1 MLWRFCSVTEAVHQQ
16 PTAYGTIGAGITGF
30 AGAQQ
35 FILPGFRERYAGCKT
50 QCRCR
55 GACHTAS
62 ADLKELPSAD
72 LHGLLLVSTL
82 SRPIYIRLL
91 RVQGVGVIFLC
102 GRGRKGPELA
112 QFPSIQEGFVTEY
125 HNVGVCVLIWL
136 RESEKTQQKEI
147 ENVTNIT
154 GVRQIELW
162 RRDDLQ
168 HPRLDEVAEEVP
180 VALVYNGI
188 SHVVMMA
195 SPKDLEYFA
204 LGFSLSEGIIES
216 PRDIFGMDVVP
227 SCNGLEVQI
236 ELSSRR
242 FMGLKER
249 RRALAGRTGCGV
261 CGVEQLND
269 IGKPVQPL
277 PFTQTFDLNKLDDAL
292 RHLNDFQ
299 PVGQLTGCTHAAAW
313 MLPSGELV
321 GGHEDVGRHV
331 ALDKL
336 LGRRSQEGESWQQ
349 GAVLVSSRASY
360 EMVQKSAMCG
370 VEILFA
376 VSAATTLAVE
386 VAERCNLTL
395 VGFCKPGRATVY
407 THPQRLSN

>member
-1 MLWRFCSVTEAVHQQ
+1 MNILHSKKHKDATLVT
-16 PTAYGTIGAGITGF
+16 
-30 AGAQQ
+30 GAQQ
-35 FILPGFRERYAGCKT
+35 VSLW
-50 QCRCR
+50 QR
-55 GACHTAS
+55 G
-62 ADLKELPSAD
+62 DLQQAKPD
-72 LHGLLLVSTL
+72 M
-82 SRPIYIRLL
+82 
-91 RVQGVGVIFLC
+91 
-102 GRGRKGPELA
+102 LA
-112 QFPSIQEGFVTEY
+112 Q
-125 HNVGVCVLIWL
+125 
-136 RESEKTQQKEI
+136 
-147 ENVTNIT
+147 
-154 GVRQIELW
+154 
-162 RRDDLQ
+162 
-168 HPRLDEVAEEVP
+168 EVP

-195 SPKDLEYFA
+195 SPKDLEWFA
-204 LGFSLSEGIIES
+204 MGFSLSEGIIAT
-216 PRDIFGMDVVP
+216 PADIYGMEVVP

-269 IGKPVQPL
+269 IGKPIVPL
-277 PFTQTFDLNKLDDAL
+277 PFSQTFDLSVLDTGLA
-292 RHLNDFQ
+292 HLTDFQ

-313 MLPSGELV
+313 MLPSGVLA

-336 LGRRSQEGESWQQ
+336 LGHRAQENAAWGA

-386 VAERCNLTL
+386 VAQRCNLTL
-395 VGFCKPGRATVY
+395 VGFCKPGRATIY
-407 THPQRLSN
+407 THPQRLTGC

>member
-1 MLWRFCSVTEAVHQQ
+1 MSKQNRAPHSSPL
-16 PTAYGTIGAGITGF
+16 PAGIV
-30 AGAQQ
+30 
-35 FILPGFRERYAGCKT
+35 
-50 QCRCR
+50 
-55 GACHTAS
+55 
-62 ADLKELPSAD
+62 ELSV
-72 LHGLLLVSTL
+72 H
-82 SRPIYIRLL
+82 RPPHITHATPD
-91 RVQGVGVIFLC
+91 FL
-102 GRGRKGPELA
+102 
-112 QFPSIQEGFVTEY
+112 
-125 HNVGVCVLIWL
+125 
-136 RESEKTQQKEI
+136 
-147 ENVTNIT
+147 
-154 GVRQIELW
+154 
-162 RRDDLQ
+162 
-168 HPRLDEVAEEVP
+168 AEEVP

-195 SPKDLEYFA
+195 SPKDLELFA
-204 LGFSLSEGIIES
+204 IGFSLSEGIIDHPQE
-216 PRDIFGMDVVP
+216 IYGMDVVQA
-227 SCNGLEVQI
+227 CNGLEVQI

-269 IGKPVQPL
+269 IGKPVAPL
-277 PFTQTFDLNKLDDAL
+277 PFTQTFDLARLDHAL
-292 RHLNDFQ
+292 EHLNDVQ
-299 PVGQLTGCTHAAAW
+299 PIGQLSGCTHAAAW
-313 MLPSGELV
+313 VLPSGDIA

-336 LGRRSQEGESWQQ
+336 LGRRARESDVWKQ
-349 GAVLVSSRASY
+349 GVALVSSRASY

-407 THPQRLSN
+407 THPQRLIVNQ

>member
-1 MLWRFCSVTEAVHQQ
+1 MTLWK
-16 PTAYGTIGAGITGF
+16 
-30 AGAQQ
+30 
-35 FILPGFRERYAGCKT
+35 RE
-50 QCRCR
+50 
-55 GACHTAS
+55 
-62 ADLKELPSAD
+62 
-72 LHGLLLVSTL
+72 
-82 SRPIYIRLL
+82 
-91 RVQGVGVIFLC
+91 
-102 GRGRKGPELA
+102 
-112 QFPSIQEGFVTEY
+112 
-125 HNVGVCVLIWL
+125 
-136 RESEKTQQKEI
+136 
-147 ENVTNIT
+147 
-154 GVRQIELW
+154 
-162 RRDDLQ
+162 DLQ
-168 HPRLDEVAEEVP
+168 HPQPDEVAEEVP

-195 SPKDLEYFA
+195 SPKDLAHFA
-204 LGFSLSEGIIES
+204 MGFSLSEGIIES
-216 PRDIFGMDVVP
+216 PQDIYGMDVMP
-227 SCNGLEVQI
+227 SCNGLEVQV

-277 PFTQTFDLNKLDDAL
+277 QFTQTFDLANLDNAL

-313 MLPSGELV
+313 VQQSGHLA

-336 LGRRSQEGESWQQ
+336 LGRRAIEGETWQQ

-395 VGFCKPGRATVY
+395 VGFCKAGRATIY
-407 THPQRLSN
+407 THPERLIAE

>member
-1 MLWRFCSVTEAVHQQ
+1 MNK
-16 PTAYGTIGAGITGF
+16 I
-30 AGAQQ
+30 
-35 FILPGFRERYAGCKT
+35 
-50 QCRCR
+50 
-55 GACHTAS
+55 
-62 ADLKELPSAD
+62 
-72 LHGLLLVSTL
+72 
-82 SRPIYIRLL
+82 
-91 RVQGVGVIFLC
+91 
-102 GRGRKGPELA
+102 
-112 QFPSIQEGFVTEY
+112 IQE
-125 HNVGVCVLIWL
+125 NN
-136 RESEKTQQKEI
+136 Q
-147 ENVTNIT
+147 NVTTVT
-154 GVRQIELW
+154 GSRQLTLW
-162 RRDDLQ
+162 KREDLQ
-168 HPRLDEVAEEVP
+168 HPQSDEVAEEVP

-195 SPKDLEYFA
+195 SPKDLEHFA

-216 PRDIFGMDVVP
+216 PQDIFGMEVVP
-227 SCNGLEVQI
+227 SCNGLEVQV

-277 PFTQTFDLNKLDDAL
+277 PFTQTFDLADLDRVL
-292 RHLNDFQ
+292 THLNDFQ
-299 PVGQLTGCTHAAAW
+299 PVGQRTGCTHAAAW
-313 MLPSGELV
+313 VQPSGILA

-336 LGRRSQEGESWQQ
+336 LGRRAIEGESWQQ

-395 VGFCKPGRATVY
+395 VGFCKPGRATIY
-407 THPQRLSN
+407 THPQRLIAE

>member
-1 MLWRFCSVTEAVHQQ
+1 MNK
-16 PTAYGTIGAGITGF
+16 I
-30 AGAQQ
+30 
-35 FILPGFRERYAGCKT
+35 
-50 QCRCR
+50 
-55 GACHTAS
+55 
-62 ADLKELPSAD
+62 
-72 LHGLLLVSTL
+72 
-82 SRPIYIRLL
+82 
-91 RVQGVGVIFLC
+91 
-102 GRGRKGPELA
+102 
-112 QFPSIQEGFVTEY
+112 IQE
-125 HNVGVCVLIWL
+125 NI
-136 RESEKTQQKEI
+136 K
-147 ENVTNIT
+147 NVTSPT
-154 GVRQIELW
+154 GSRQLTLW
-162 RRDDLQ
+162 KREDLQ
-168 HPRLDEVAEEVP
+168 HPQPDEVAEEVP

-195 SPKDLEYFA
+195 SPKDLEHFA
-204 LGFSLSEGIIES
+204 IGFSLSEGIIES
-216 PRDIFGMDVVP
+216 PQDIYAMDVVP
-227 SCNGLEVQI
+227 SCNGLEVQV

-277 PFTQTFDLNKLDDAL
+277 PFTQTFDLGHLDNAL
-292 RHLNDFQ
+292 RHLPDFQ

-313 MLPSGELV
+313 VQPSGHLA

-336 LGRRSQEGESWQQ
+336 LGRRAIEGEAWQQ
-349 GAVLVSSRASY
+349 GAILVSSRASY

-407 THPQRLSN
+407 THPQRLIAL

>member
-1 MLWRFCSVTEAVHQQ
+1 MNK
-16 PTAYGTIGAGITGF
+16 I
-30 AGAQQ
+30 
-35 FILPGFRERYAGCKT
+35 
-50 QCRCR
+50 
-55 GACHTAS
+55 
-62 ADLKELPSAD
+62 
-72 LHGLLLVSTL
+72 
-82 SRPIYIRLL
+82 
-91 RVQGVGVIFLC
+91 
-102 GRGRKGPELA
+102 
-112 QFPSIQEGFVTEY
+112 IQE
-125 HNVGVCVLIWL
+125 NI
-136 RESEKTQQKEI
+136 K
-147 ENVTNIT
+147 NVTSST
-154 GVRQIELW
+154 GSRQLTLW
-162 RRDDLQ
+162 KREDLQ
-168 HPRLDEVAEEVP
+168 HPQSDEVAEEVP

-195 SPKDLEYFA
+195 SPKDLEHFA
-204 LGFSLSEGIIES
+204 MGFSLSEGIIES
-216 PRDIFGMDVVP
+216 PQDIYGMDVVP
-227 SCNGLEVQI
+227 SCNGLEVQV

-277 PFTQTFDLNKLDDAL
+277 PFTQTFDLANLDNAL

-313 MLPSGELV
+313 VQPSGHLA

-336 LGRRSQEGESWQQ
+336 LGRRAIEGETWQQ

-395 VGFCKPGRATVY
+395 VGFCKPGRATIY
-407 THPQRLSN
+407 THPQRLVAL

>member
-1 MLWRFCSVTEAVHQQ
+1 MSLW
-16 PTAYGTIGAGITGF
+16 
-30 AGAQQ
+30 
-35 FILPGFRERYAGCKT
+35 K
-50 QCRCR
+50 
-55 GACHTAS
+55 
-62 ADLKELPSAD
+62 
-72 LHGLLLVSTL
+72 
-82 SRPIYIRLL
+82 
-91 RVQGVGVIFLC
+91 
-102 GRGRKGPELA
+102 
-112 QFPSIQEGFVTEY
+112 
-125 HNVGVCVLIWL
+125 
-136 RESEKTQQKEI
+136 
-147 ENVTNIT
+147 
-154 GVRQIELW
+154 
-162 RRDDLQ
+162 RDDLQ
-168 HPRLDEVAEEVP
+168 HATPDMLAEEVP

-195 SPKDLEYFA
+195 SPKDLECFA
-204 LGFSLSEGIIES
+204 MGFSLSEGIIENHTE
-216 PRDIFGMDVVP
+216 IYGMDVVP
-227 SCNGLEVQI
+227 SCHGLEVQI

-269 IGKPVQPL
+269 IGKPIAPL
-277 PFTQTFDLNKLDDAL
+277 PFTQTFDLAVLDVGLA
-292 RHLNDFQ
+292 HLTDFQ

-313 MLPSGELV
+313 MLPSGALI

-336 LGRRSQEGESWQQ
+336 LGHRARESERWSS

-386 VAERCNLTL
+386 VAQRCNLTL
-395 VGFCKPGRATVY
+395 VGFCKPGRATIY
-407 THPQRLSN
+407 THPQRLVGL

>member
-1 MLWRFCSVTEAVHQQ
+1 MNK
-16 PTAYGTIGAGITGF
+16 I
-30 AGAQQ
+30 
-35 FILPGFRERYAGCKT
+35 
-50 QCRCR
+50 
-55 GACHTAS
+55 
-62 ADLKELPSAD
+62 
-72 LHGLLLVSTL
+72 
-82 SRPIYIRLL
+82 
-91 RVQGVGVIFLC
+91 
-102 GRGRKGPELA
+102 
-112 QFPSIQEGFVTEY
+112 IQE
-125 HNVGVCVLIWL
+125 NN
-136 RESEKTQQKEI
+136 Q
-147 ENVTNIT
+147 NVTTVT
-154 GVRQIELW
+154 GSRQLTLW
-162 RRDDLQ
+162 KREDLQ
-168 HPRLDEVAEEVP
+168 HPQPDEVAEEVP

-195 SPKDLEYFA
+195 SPKDLEHFA

-216 PRDIFGMDVVP
+216 PQDIFGMEVVP
-227 SCNGLEVQI
+227 SCNGLEVQV

-277 PFTQTFDLNKLDDAL
+277 PFTQTFDLADLDRAL
-292 RHLNDFQ
+292 THLNDFQ
-299 PVGQLTGCTHAAAW
+299 PVGQRTGCTHVAAW
-313 MLPSGELV
+313 VQPSGILA

-336 LGRRSQEGESWQQ
+336 LGRRAIEGESWQQ

-395 VGFCKPGRATVY
+395 VGFCKPGRATIY
-407 THPQRLSN
+407 THPQRLIAE